1 MKGYEKYTV
10 PVRRFQYSKAIIKKN
25 PFITYFEVMKILRQK
40 FGNVNF
46 ENENEDILDK
56 PEVSLEEKTTHNI
69 NNRGMLKLHTE
80 IKIDAAH
87 HLPNYEGKCN
97 QLHGH
102 TWKVVVEIE
111 GVKHPKTGMIVD
123 FVEIKK
129 IVNEFDHGCI
139 NDFIQNPT
147 AENIVDY
154 FLDKFSVFNFPKITI
169 RVYESE
175 NSYIEGT
182 R

>member
-1 MKGYEKYTV
+1 MEQYEKY
-10 PVRRFQYSKAIIKKN
+10 PNSIRRFQYEKAIIKRN
-25 PFITYFEVMKILRQK
+25 PHIHWWELQRILDAK
-40 FGNVNF
+40 FGM
-46 ENENEDILDK
+46 K
-56 PEVSLEEKTTHNI
+56 KEKTVSQGGGLI
-69 NNRGMLKLHTE
+69 FMKLHTE

-111 GVKHPKTGMIVD
+111 GIKNPQTGMIVD